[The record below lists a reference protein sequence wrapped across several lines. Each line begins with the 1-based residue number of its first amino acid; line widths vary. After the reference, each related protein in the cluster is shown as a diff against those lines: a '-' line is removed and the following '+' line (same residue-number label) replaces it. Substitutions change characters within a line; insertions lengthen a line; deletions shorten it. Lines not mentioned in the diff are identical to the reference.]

1 MTVWRIAVERHA
13 DCTIGGKKL
22 QLSRDQVIR
31 KLKGSTP
38 GTIQTHAVEIE
49 GTDYPIKEAFA
60 RATGLDLLD
69 FNTNQ
74 ARSILKR
81 LGFVVKRV

>member
-1 MTVWRIAVERHA
+1 MALERHA
-13 DCTIGGKKL
+13 ECTIGGKKL
-22 QLSRDQVIR
+22 QLSRDLIIR
-31 KLKGSTP
+31 KLRGATP
-38 GTIQTHAVEIE
+38 GSIQTHAVEI
-49 GTDYPIKEAFA
+49 GGMDYPIKEAFA

-81 LGFVVKRV
+81 LGFIVKRV